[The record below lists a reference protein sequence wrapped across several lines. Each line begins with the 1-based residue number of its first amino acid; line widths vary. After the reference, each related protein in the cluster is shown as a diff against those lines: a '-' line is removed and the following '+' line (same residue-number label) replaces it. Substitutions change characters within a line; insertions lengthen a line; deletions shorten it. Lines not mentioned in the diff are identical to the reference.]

1 MVINRLY
8 VLYLFCFNRKYTNTR
23 IKGDMKKSI
32 LFIITL
38 AFLNACAEYSAFV
51 GPSLTMAKSG
61 SVLQSGTSLATSYG
75 IKKAIGK
82 SPGEY
87 VLSMAKKNHK
97 LAMDKKNHKLDTRLN
112 ENNNIILAQNDNI
125 RECETIH
132 SSPLTEIF
140 FDTLDE
146 IDCLRDPFSNIK

>member
-1 MVINRLY
+1 MVINGLY

-32 LFIITL
+32 ILIITL

-75 IKKAIGK
+75 IKKAIGQ

-87 VLSMAKKNHK
+87 VLSLAKKNHK
-97 LAMDKKNHKLDTRLN
+97 PDTLLDQ
-112 ENNNIILAQNDNI
+112 NNNITAQNNNITLAQNDNI
-125 RECETIH
+125 RECEIKH

-146 IDCLRDPFSNIK
+146 IDCLRDPFSILK

>member
-32 LFIITL
+32 ILIITL

-75 IKKAIGK
+75 IKKAIGQ

-87 VLSMAKKNHK
+87 VLS
-97 LAMDKKNHKLDTRLN
+97 LAKKNHKLDTLLN

>member
-1 MVINRLY
+1 
-8 VLYLFCFNRKYTNTR
+8 
-23 IKGDMKKSI
+23 MKKSI
-32 LFIITL
+32 LLIITL
-38 AFLNACAEYSAFV
+38 AFLNACAEYSALV

-75 IKKAIGK
+75 IKKAIGQ

-87 VLSMAKKNHK
+87 VLS
-97 LAMDKKNHKLDTRLN
+97 LAKKNHKLDTRLN
-112 ENNNIILAQNDNI
+112 EINNIILAQNDNI

>member
-1 MVINRLY
+1 MVINGLY

-32 LFIITL
+32 ILIITL

-75 IKKAIGK
+75 IKKAIGQ

-97 LAMDKKNHKLDTRLN
+97 LDTLLDQSN
-112 ENNNIILAQNDNI
+112 DIILAQNDNI
-125 RECETIH
+125 RKCETLH
-132 SSPLTEIF
+132 SSSLTEIF

-146 IDCLRDPFSNIK
+146 IDCLRDPFSTLK

>member
-1 MVINRLY
+1 MVINGLY
-8 VLYLFCFNRKYTNTR
+8 VFYLFCFNKKYTNTR

-32 LFIITL
+32 ILIITL

-75 IKKAIGK
+75 IKKAIGQ

-87 VLSMAKKNHK
+87 VLSLAKKNHK
-97 LAMDKKNHKLDTRLN
+97 PDTLLDQ
-112 ENNNIILAQNDNI
+112 NNNITLAQNNNITLAQNDSI
-125 RECETIH
+125 RECETTH

-146 IDCLRDPFSNIK
+146 IDCLRDPFSTLK

>member
-1 MVINRLY
+1 MVINGLY

-32 LFIITL
+32 ILIITL

-97 LAMDKKNHKLDTRLN
+97 LDTLLDQSN
-112 ENNNIILAQNDNI
+112 DIILAQNDNI

-146 IDCLRDPFSNIK
+146 IDCLRDPFSIFK

>member
-1 MVINRLY
+1 MGINRLY

-32 LFIITL
+32 ILIITL

-75 IKKAIGK
+75 IKKAIGQ
-82 SPGEY
+82 SPSEY
-87 VLSMAKKNHK
+87 VLS
-97 LAMDKKNHKLDTRLN
+97 LAKKNHKLDTRLN

-146 IDCLRDPFSNIK
+146 IDCLRDPFSILK

>member
-1 MVINRLY
+1 MVINGLY
-8 VLYLFCFNRKYTNTR
+8 VLYLFCFNRKYINPR

-32 LFIITL
+32 ILIITL
-38 AFLNACAEYSAFV
+38 AFLNACAEYSALV

-75 IKKAIGK
+75 IKKAIGQ
-82 SPGEY
+82 SPSEY
-87 VLSMAKKNHK
+87 VLS
-97 LAMDKKNHKLDTRLN
+97 LAKKNHKLDTRLN

-125 RECETIH
+125 RECETTH

>member
-1 MVINRLY
+1 MVINGLY

-32 LFIITL
+32 ILIITL
-38 AFLNACAEYSAFV
+38 AFLNACAEYSALV

-75 IKKAIGK
+75 IKKAIGQ
-82 SPGEY
+82 SPSEY
-87 VLSMAKKNHK
+87 VLS
-97 LAMDKKNHKLDTRLN
+97 LAKKNHKLDTRLN

>member
-1 MVINRLY
+1 MVINGLY
-8 VLYLFCFNRKYTNTR
+8 VLYLFCFNRKYINTR

-32 LFIITL
+32 ILIITL

-75 IKKAIGK
+75 IKKAIGQ

-87 VLSMAKKNHK
+87 VLSMA
-97 LAMDKKNHKLDTRLN
+97 KKNHKLDTRLN

-146 IDCLRDPFSNIK
+146 IDCLRDPFSILK

>member
-32 LFIITL
+32 ILIITL

-75 IKKAIGK
+75 IKKAIGQ

-87 VLSMAKKNHK
+87 VLSLAKKNHK
-97 LAMDKKNHKLDTRLN
+97 PDTLLDQ
-112 ENNNIILAQNDNI
+112 NNNITLAQNNNITLAQNDNI
-125 RECETIH
+125 RECETTH

-146 IDCLRDPFSNIK
+146 IDCLRDPFSTLK

>member
-32 LFIITL
+32 ILIVTL
-38 AFLNACAEYSAFV
+38 AFLNACAEYSALV
-51 GPSLTMAKSG
+51 GPSFTMAKSG
-61 SVLQSGTSLATSYG
+61 SIVQTGTAYATSYG
-75 IKKAIGK
+75 IKKTLGQ

-87 VLSMAKKNHK
+87 VTSLVRKNNDVEVRKNNDVDSLFAK
-97 LAMDKKNHKLDTRLN
+97 N
-112 ENNNIILAQNDNI
+112 ENV
-125 RECETIH
+125 RECETSH
-132 SSPLTEIF
+132 SSSLTEIF

-146 IDCLRDPFSNIK
+146 IDCLRDPFSILK

>member
-1 MVINRLY
+1 MVIKYLY
-8 VLYLFCFNRKYTNTR
+8 VDYLFCFNRKYTNTR

-97 LAMDKKNHKLDTRLN
+97 LDTRLN

>member
-1 MVINRLY
+1 MVINGLY

-32 LFIITL
+32 ILIITL

-75 IKKAIGK
+75 IKKAIGQ

-87 VLSMAKKNHK
+87 VLS
-97 LAMDKKNHKLDTRLN
+97 LAKKNHKLDTRLN

>member
-1 MVINRLY
+1 
-8 VLYLFCFNRKYTNTR
+8 
-23 IKGDMKKSI
+23 MKKSI
-32 LFIITL
+32 ILIITL

-75 IKKAIGK
+75 IKKAIGQ

-87 VLSMAKKNHK
+87 VLSLAKKNHK
-97 LAMDKKNHKLDTRLN
+97 PDTLLDQ
-112 ENNNIILAQNDNI
+112 NNNITLAQNNNITLAQNDNI
-125 RECETIH
+125 RECETTH
-132 SSPLTEIF
+132 SSSLTEIF

-146 IDCLRDPFSNIK
+146 IDCLRDPFSTLK

>member
-1 MVINRLY
+1 MVIKYLY
-8 VLYLFCFNRKYTNTR
+8 VDYLFCFNRKYTNTR

-32 LFIITL
+32 ILIITL

-97 LAMDKKNHKLDTRLN
+97 LDTLLDQSN
-112 ENNNIILAQNDNI
+112 DIILAQNDNI
-125 RECETIH
+125 RKCETLH
-132 SSPLTEIF
+132 SSSLTEIF

-146 IDCLRDPFSNIK
+146 IDCLRDPFSIFK

>member
-1 MVINRLY
+1 MVINGLY
-8 VLYLFCFNRKYTNTR
+8 VLYLFCFNRKYINTR

-32 LFIITL
+32 LLIITL

-51 GPSLTMAKSG
+51 GPSITMAKSG

-75 IKKAIGK
+75 IKKAIGQ

-87 VLSMAKKNHK
+87 VLS
-97 LAMDKKNHKLDTRLN
+97 LAKKNHKLDTRLN

-146 IDCLRDPFSNIK
+146 IDCLRDPFSILK